1 MNTINESIK
10 SCETIESNREEVQEL
25 FETLEDMNM
34 KLIES
39 EKARTR
45 FLSLIRNEFDNPL
58 VGMVSL
64 MGQLHAT
71 LKEKGGEDFELLH
84 LAYMDALKLNYQ
96 LSNIVSAATVET
108 GVLEKNLSLFSIVS
122 MLDDI
127 DSALTY
133 IFENKKN
140 TVLKHLLCP
149 DTIYNDRDKIYTIII
164 NLLANAYEYSE
175 PNTEVSVEIFEDDQ
189 KLFIIVRNI
198 GLEIKDKKA
207 IFDAFYQQGQGFNRT
222 HQGLGIGLSITKVFI
237 EFLGGEIL
245 ITRDDNTNV
254 FIASLPIYE
263 NGDEVSFGAELDGFM
278 FD

>member
-10 SCETIESNREEVQEL
+10 SSATIESNSEEVQEL

-71 LKEKGGEDFELLH
+71 LKENGGEDFELLH

-127 DSALTY
+127 DNALMY

-140 TVLKHLLCP
+140 IVVKNVSCP

-175 PNTEVSVEIFEDDQ
+175 ANTEVKIEIFEDEQ
-189 KLFIIVRNI
+189 KLFIIVTNI

-207 IFDAFYQQGQGFNRT
+207 IFDAFYQQVQVFNRT
-222 HQGLGIGLSITKVFI
+222 HQGLGIGLSITKLFI
-237 EFLGGEIL
+237 
-245 ITRDDNTNV
+245 
-254 FIASLPIYE
+254 
-263 NGDEVSFGAELDGFM
+263 
-278 FD
+278 